1 MSSDNYF
8 VVRKHPK
15 IDGGYTYVTGFES
28 DAENGQESVFVD
40 IPVKDHHPI
49 FYKYEDALNAAL
61 EDYSEYG
68 VVTHPEC
75 QDDEIA
81 IRGWEGTD

>member
-8 VVRKHPK
+8 VVRSHPK
-15 IDGGYTYVTGFES
+15 IDGGFTYVMGFES
-28 DAENGQESVFVD
+28 DYLNQGDTIFVD
-40 IPVKDHHPI
+40 IPVTDRDPI
-49 FYKYEDALNAAL
+49 FYNYKDALNAAL

-75 QDDEIA
+75 IEHEYALRTGIA
-81 IRGWEGTD
+81 E